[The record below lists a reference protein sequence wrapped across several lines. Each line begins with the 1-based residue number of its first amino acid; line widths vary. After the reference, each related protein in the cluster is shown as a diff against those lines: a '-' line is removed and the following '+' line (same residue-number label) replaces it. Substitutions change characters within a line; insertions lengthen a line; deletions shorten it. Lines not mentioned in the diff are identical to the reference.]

1 MMKFCFK
8 NSGKQNKT
16 CQLSTHF
23 TFHSLFPPFP
33 RHSPF
38 SVLAEMDRVGVD
50 FCIDV
55 HGDETLPYNFL
66 SGSEGLPKWGP
77 RLKHLQDK
85 FGEEYKKVRAVCWTV
100 CYC

>member
-1 MMKFCFK
+1 
-8 NSGKQNKT
+8 
-16 CQLSTHF
+16 
-23 TFHSLFPPFP
+23 
-33 RHSPF
+33 
-38 SVLAEMDRVGVD
+38 MDRTGVD

-85 FGEEYKKVRAVCWTV
+85 FGEEYKKVRAVR
-100 CYC
+100 